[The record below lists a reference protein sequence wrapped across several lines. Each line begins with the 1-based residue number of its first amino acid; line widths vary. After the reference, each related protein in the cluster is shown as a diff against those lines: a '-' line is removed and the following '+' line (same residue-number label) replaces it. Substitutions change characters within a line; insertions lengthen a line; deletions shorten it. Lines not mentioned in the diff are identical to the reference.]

1 VVRNRTYSAVRR
13 RFLSGG
19 VEAPFSL
26 IDGETA
32 FLPVIVRGDDC
43 VVQAALQGGLHDGG
57 AW

>member
-1 VVRNRTYSAVRR
+1 
-13 RFLSGG
+13 LSGG